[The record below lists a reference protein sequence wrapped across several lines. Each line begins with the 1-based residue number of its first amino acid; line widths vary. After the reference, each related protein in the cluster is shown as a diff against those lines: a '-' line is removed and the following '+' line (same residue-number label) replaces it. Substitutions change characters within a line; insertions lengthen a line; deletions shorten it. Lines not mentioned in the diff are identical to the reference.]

1 MKRIIDK
8 IIDVLEKAHIVTVE
22 YEEEEEEGLRK

>member
-22 YEEEEEEGLRK
+22 YEEQEEENGRD

>member
-22 YEEEEEEGLRK
+22 YEELEEENGRD